1 MRRMVV
7 WFDDRLGV
15 ASFARR
21 SLRKA
26 FPDHWSFML
35 GEIALYSFVLL
46 VLTGTFLAFFYVAS
60 PREVVYQGPYEPLR
74 GTEMSAAYESVL
86 RLSFEV
92 RAGLVMRQIHH
103 WASLVFLAAITL
115 HLLRIFFTGAFR
127 RPREINWI
135 VGVTLL
141 LLGLGAGFTG
151 YSLPD
156 DLLSG
161 TGVRIAY
168 SILLSVPLLGTWAA
182 FLAFGGEFPS
192 PELLGRLYAMHIFLI
207 PAAIGAAIAVHLA
220 LVWHQK
226 HTQFRAPGRR
236 EETVVGSPLWP
247 NYSMKAIGL
256 ALIVFGV
263 LALLGGLFQ
272 VNPVWIYGPFDPT
285 TVSSPAQPDWYLG
298 WIEGALRL
306 APNWE
311 IRMFGYR
318 IPEPFFPGV
327 LFPAVFFAGVYLW
340 PFIERRL
347 TGDHGEHHLLDRPRD
362 NPMRTGIGVAILTF
376 ATVLTL
382 AGSNDVLGALF
393 RIPVENVT
401 RAFRVLVIVMPPL
414 LGWIAYRLARDVRD
428 REVRVG
434 TYVMLARTAEGG
446 FAEVREPSADGEPP
460 EGEPDEAG
468 GAGKAQRRAERAER
482 RARRALRRAE
492 RALRKAKREE
502 HRAARERGEPEGPPD
517 ERGGQ

>member
-1 MRRMVV
+1 MVMRRVVV
-7 WFDDRLGV
+7 WLDDRLGA

-35 GEIALYSFVLL
+35 GEIALYCFIML
-46 VLTGTFLAFFYVAS
+46 VVTGTFLAFFYVAS

-74 GTEMSAAYESVL
+74 GAEMSAAYESVL
-86 RLSFEV
+86 RLSLEV

-141 LLGLGAGFTG
+141 LLGLAAGFTG

-168 SILLSVPLLGTWAA
+168 SILLSVPLIGTWAA

-192 PELLGRLYAMHIFLI
+192 PEMLGRLYAMHIFLI
-207 PAAIGAAIAVHLA
+207 PAAIGAAIVVHLA

-247 NYSMKAIGL
+247 NYSMKAVGL

-263 LALLGGLFQ
+263 LSLLGGLAQ
-272 VNPVWIYGPFDPT
+272 INPVWIYGPFDPT

-327 LFPAVFFAGVYLW
+327 LFPTLFFSGVYLW
-340 PFIERRL
+340 PFIEQRL
-347 TGDHGEHHLLDRPRD
+347 TGDRREHHLLDRPRD
-362 NPMRTGIGVAILTF
+362 NPMRTGIGVAVLTF
-376 ATVLTL
+376 AAVLTL
-382 AGSNDVLGALF
+382 AGSNDVLGAFF

-401 RAFRVLVIVMPPL
+401 RAFRGLVLVLPPV
-414 LGWIAYRLARDVRD
+414 LGWLAYRAARELHQ
-428 REVRVG
+428 REVRADR
-434 TYVMLARTAEGG
+434 YVMLARTAEGG
-446 FAEVREPSADGEPP
+446 FAEVEEEDAPAEERD
-460 EGEPDEAG
+460 
-468 GAGKAQRRAERAER
+468 QR
-482 RARRALRRAE
+482 
-492 RALRKAKREE
+492 
-502 HRAARERGEPEGPPD
+502 
-517 ERGGQ
+517 

>member
-1 MRRMVV
+1 MVMRRTVL
-7 WFDDRLGV
+7 WLDDRLAA

-35 GEIALYSFVLL
+35 GEIALYCFVML
-46 VLTGTFLAFFYVAS
+46 VITGTFLTFFYVAS
-60 PREVVYQGPYEPLR
+60 PQAVVYEGLYEPLR

-86 RLSFEV
+86 RLSLEV

-103 WASLVFLAAITL
+103 WASLVFLAAIVL

-141 LLGLGAGFTG
+141 VLGLAAGFTG

-168 SILLSVPLLGTWAA
+168 SILLSVPLVGTWAA

-207 PAAIGAAIAVHLA
+207 PAAIGGAIALHLA

-226 HTQFRAPGRR
+226 HTQFPGPGRR

-247 NYSMKAIGL
+247 NYSMKAVGL
-256 ALIVFGV
+256 AFMVFGV
-263 LALLGGLFQ
+263 LALLGGVFQ
-272 VNPVWIYGPFDPT
+272 INPVWIYGPFDPT

-311 IRMFGYR
+311 IRLFGYR

-327 LFPAVFFAGVYLW
+327 LFPGLFFAGVYLW
-340 PFIERRL
+340 PFVERRL
-347 TGDHGEHHLLDRPRD
+347 TGDDREHHLLDRPRD
-362 NPMRTGIGVAILTF
+362 NPMRTGIGVAVLTF

-382 AGSNDVLGALF
+382 AGSNDVLGSFL

-401 RAFRVLVIVMPPL
+401 RALRVLVLVLPPV
-414 LGWIAYRLARDVRD
+414 LGWIAYRVVRELRD
-428 REVRVG
+428 REVRTG
-434 TYVMLARTAEGG
+434 RYVMLARTSDGG
-446 FAEVREPSADGEPP
+446 FAEVPEVGE
-460 EGEPDEAG
+460 
-468 GAGKAQRRAERAER
+468 
-482 RARRALRRAE
+482 
-492 RALRKAKREE
+492 REE
-502 HRAARERGEPEGPPD
+502 AEGSPEERDG
-517 ERGGQ
+517 R

>member
-1 MRRMVV
+1 MVMRRVAL
-7 WFDDRLGV
+7 WLDDRLGA

-35 GEIALYSFVLL
+35 GEIALYCFVLL
-46 VLTGTFLAFFYVAS
+46 VITGTFLAFFYVAS
-60 PREVVYQGPYEPLR
+60 PQAVVYEGPYEPLR

-86 RLSFEV
+86 RLSLEV

-103 WASLVFLAAITL
+103 WASLVFLAAIVL

-141 LLGLGAGFTG
+141 LLGLAAGFTG

-168 SILLSVPLLGTWAA
+168 SILLSVPLVGTWAA

-207 PAAIGAAIAVHLA
+207 PAAIGGAIAVHLA

-226 HTQFRAPGRR
+226 HTQFSAPGRR
-236 EETVVGSPLWP
+236 EESVVGSPLWP
-247 NYSMKAIGL
+247 NYSMKTVGVAF
-256 ALIVFGV
+256 IVFGV
-263 LALLGGLFQ
+263 LALLGGVFQ
-272 VNPVWIYGPFDPT
+272 INPVWIYGPFDPT

-311 IRMFGYR
+311 IRLFGYR

-327 LFPAVFFAGVYLW
+327 LFPGLFFAGVYLW
-340 PFIERRL
+340 PFVERRL
-347 TGDHGEHHLLDRPRD
+347 AGDDREHHLLDRPRD
-362 NPMRTGIGVAILTF
+362 NPVRTGIGVAVLTF

-382 AGSNDVLGALF
+382 AGSNDVLGSFF
-393 RIPVENVT
+393 RIPVEDVT
-401 RAFRVLVIVMPPL
+401 RAFRVLVLVLPPV
-414 LGWIAYRLARDVRD
+414 LGWIAYRVVRELRD
-428 REVRVG
+428 REGRTG
-434 TYVMLARTAEGG
+434 RYVMLARTSDGG
-446 FAEVREPSADGEPP
+446 FAEVP
-460 EGEPDEAG
+460 EVGN
-468 GAGKAQRRAERAER
+468 
-482 RARRALRRAE
+482 
-492 RALRKAKREE
+492 REE
-502 HRAARERGEPEGPPD
+502 AEESPEERDG
-517 ERGGQ
+517 R